1 MFTKILDLDLEKYN
15 LSVYQLSSNDTIS
28 SSNVIYISGYLNIQN
43 YPSEIVDILGSISGI
58 EKIEVFDKNNTLLLV
73 SSNVFDN

>member
-15 LSVYQLSSNDTIS
+15 LYVYQLSSNDTIS